1 MAAIVEI
8 EDLHKHYRLG
18 DEIIPALRGI
28 NLSVAHGAFVAIMGA
43 SGSGKTTL
51 MHLIGGLDL
60 PDRGRILV
68 EGRNVHALS
77 DEERTLFRRRR
88 LGIVFQA
95 FNLMPTLTA
104 LENIMLPL
112 LVDSVSQSEARSRA
126 DEMISL
132 VRLSHRTRH
141 RPAMLSGGEQQR
153 AAIARALMNRPAVLL
168 ADEPTGNLDPSSA
181 AAIWQIFRDLTADGA
196 TTVIMV
202 THEAEAAA
210 HADLVHVIKDGQIT
224 GTIEPKGCGD
234 ANLVATR
241 YASLAN

>member
-168 ADEPTGNLDPSSA
+168 ADEPTGNLD
-181 AAIWQIFRDLTADGA
+181 
-196 TTVIMV
+196 
-202 THEAEAAA
+202 
-210 HADLVHVIKDGQIT
+210 
-224 GTIEPKGCGD
+224 
-234 ANLVATR
+234 
-241 YASLAN
+241 